1 VVLTP
6 AHPFDL
12 LLAFVVVVVV
22 LGLILQIRNDDG
34 FHGRHLSDG
43 VCAAEQ
49 DHQQQTGAPFSM
61 NSNNGNNIGETTAS
75 STVVEVFQHAIQRP
89 R

>member
-1 VVLTP
+1 VVVLTP

-12 LLAFVVVVVV
+12 LLAFIVVV
-22 LGLILQIRNDDG
+22 LVGLILQIRNDDG

-43 VCAAEQ
+43 VRAEQ
-49 DHQQQTGAPFSM
+49 DHQQTGAFSM